1 MNSSALKAIKH
12 TRYRISPTAKIM
24 NAYFS
29 SNKTRLF
36 ARDPY
41 SRLKRDTQYVRA
53 RARIQ
58 MRVAVYVTAAAAR
71 KSGTHGFGD
80 GDACRS
86 NGCAPPGPTK
96 PASIGIGVEALSS
109 TKGTSLKKGL
119 ERRGGYKRTL

>member
-1 MNSSALKAIKH
+1 MYA
-12 TRYRISPTAKIM
+12 
-24 NAYFS
+24 
-29 SNKTRLF
+29 
-36 ARDPY
+36 
-41 SRLKRDTQYVRA
+41 RA

-58 MRVAVYVTAAAAR
+58 IRVAVYVTAAAAR

-109 TKGTSLKKGL
+109 TKGTSLKK
-119 ERRGGYKRTL
+119 RTRTEGRIQKDPIAF